1 MVSETGGRKTGVGIK
16 VEREVKFPMSSWQ
29 QGEVM
34 LMRAQGEVLEP
45 RYFELNSL
53 FDFPTGTLRKRGEA
67 LRLRR
72 VQDRGWLTFK
82 GPAQTVE
89 GMKHRDEYETTL
101 DDADALERILVT
113 LGMEEQFR
121 YEKYRQTYR
130 LRDIEACLDETPI
143 GFFIE
148 LEGEVDGIEEAI
160 RNLELLMDRALSLDY
175 PTLYADHRRRFPAAP
190 RFMVFPEDRQ
200 PR

>member
-1 MVSETGGRKTGVGIK
+1 MGIK
-16 VEREVKFPMSSWQ
+16 VEREVKFSMSSWK
-29 QGEVM
+29 QGETM
-34 LMRAQGEVLEP
+34 LMNARGEALGP
-45 RYFELNSL
+45 RCFELNSL

-72 VQDRGWLTFK
+72 VQDRAWLTFK
-82 GPAQTVE
+82 GPAQGVE
-89 GMKHRDEYETTL
+89 GMKHRNEYETSL
-101 DDADALERILVT
+101 DDADAVERILEAI
-113 LGMEEQFR
+113 GMEEQFR

-148 LEGEVDGIEEAI
+148 LEGEADGIGEAI
-160 RNLELLMDRALSLDY
+160 RDLKLSMDRALSLDY
-175 PTLYADHRRRFPAAP
+175 PTLYANHRSRFPAAP